1 MTIRPDISHTNSD
14 ISRLAALRVAPLVEN
29 QVDGRPLVPHID
41 RAGVDVMNHRVPLVF
56 PVMPVSG
63 DIVIF
68 AELKIRFFLISG
80 DKGLRIGEG

>member
-14 ISRLAALRVAPLVEN
+14 IPRLAALRVAPLVEN

-41 RAGVDVMNHRVPLVF
+41 RAGTDQMNHPRPLVF
-56 PVMPVSG
+56 AVMPGSG

-68 AELKIRFFLISG
+68 AELKKRFFLISG
-80 DKGLRIGEG
+80 D